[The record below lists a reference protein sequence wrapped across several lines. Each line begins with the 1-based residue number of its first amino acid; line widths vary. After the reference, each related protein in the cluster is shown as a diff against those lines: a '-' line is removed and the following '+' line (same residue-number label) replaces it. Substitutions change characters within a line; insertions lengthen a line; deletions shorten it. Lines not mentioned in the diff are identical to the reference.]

1 MFDYEKIITPD
12 GIDAHKKI
20 IEAEA
25 AKEEFNRKEAERV
38 LEEQKQALALKFMSS
53 TKQSKSF

>member
-1 MFDYEKIITPD
+1 MFDYEKIITPNA
-12 GIDAHKKI
+12 IDAHQEMIK
-20 IEAEA
+20 AEA